1 MKFFWGLY
9 LHSFP
14 VFLALSNGLAGPP
27 GSGKS
32 TLAFEVTQRINK
44 LWFHRACASDPQ
56 VKPPDVAI
64 VIPMDGFHLYRSQ
77 LDAMENPKEA
87 HARRGAPWT
96 FDPMLLLNCLKNLRD
111 QGSVY
116 APSFNH
122 GVGDPVEDDIFVS
135 LQHKVAIVEGNYLL
149 SEEGVWKEISSIFD
163 EKWFIDVDLG
173 TAMQR
178 VLERHIS
185 TGKPPDVAQWRVNY
199 NDRPNA
205 EFIMKSKKNAD
216 LKQIGEG
223 DVNVITLILE
233 MSTLVTLGENYRL
246 YARSHFVKAIELGVI
261 LVLYASYS
269 PLAKDSFVYIA
280 MTISS
285 WFLVVSWIMSPF
297 VFNPSGFDWLKT
309 VYDFDDFMNWIWCK
323 GGALAEANK
332 SWEIWWYE
340 EQDHLRTTGL
350 WGKLLEIILD
360 LRFFFFQYGIVYQL
374 GIANHSTNV
383 GVYLLSWI

>member
-1 MKFFWGLY
+1 MPEHK
-9 LHSFP
+9 SF
-14 VFLALSNGLAGPP
+14 A
-27 GSGKS
+27 
-32 TLAFEVTQRINK
+32 
-44 LWFHRACASDPQ
+44 
-56 VKPPDVAI
+56 
-64 VIPMDGFHLYRSQ
+64 
-77 LDAMENPKEA
+77 
-87 HARRGAPWT
+87 
-96 FDPMLLLNCLKNLRD
+96 
-111 QGSVY
+111 
-116 APSFNH
+116 
-122 GVGDPVEDDIFVS
+122 
-135 LQHKVAIVEGNYLL
+135 
-149 SEEGVWKEISSIFD
+149 
-163 EKWFIDVDLG
+163 
-173 TAMQR
+173 
-178 VLERHIS
+178 
-185 TGKPPDVAQWRVNY
+185 
-199 NDRPNA
+199 
-205 EFIMKSKKNAD
+205 
-216 LKQIGEG
+216 
-223 DVNVITLILE
+223 
-233 MSTLVTLGENYRL
+233 ENYRL

-374 GIANHSTNV
+374 AYSQDKYAAKQHIYYRVVQLVIVIQWSNRVPGK
-383 GVYLLSWI
+383 